1 MRRALPIALLALAL
15 VGGPARADP
24 QWQGQT
30 AAFFGVT
37 LIDTSRDDQYG
48 EPSDAEAARLALTEE
63 YIRQTLQEQGLMLV
77 DLGPVAEEMARTVNP
92 SACNDC
98 ELRMARR
105 LGARYAVV
113 SEVQKVSNLI
123 LSMNLYI
130 RDAQTGANLR
140 GLAVDIRGNTD
151 ESWLRGI
158 RYILRNAVFREG

>member
-1 MRRALPIALLALAL
+1 MRHVLPLALLALAL
-15 VGGPARADP
+15 VGGPARAETE
-24 QWQGQT
+24 WQGQT

-48 EPSDAEAARLALTEE
+48 EPSDAEAARLALTED
-63 YIRQTLQEQGLMLV
+63 YIRQALEEQGLVLV

-92 SACNDC
+92 SDCNDC

-123 LSMNLYI
+123 LSMNLYV
-130 RDAQTGANLR
+130 RDAETGANLR